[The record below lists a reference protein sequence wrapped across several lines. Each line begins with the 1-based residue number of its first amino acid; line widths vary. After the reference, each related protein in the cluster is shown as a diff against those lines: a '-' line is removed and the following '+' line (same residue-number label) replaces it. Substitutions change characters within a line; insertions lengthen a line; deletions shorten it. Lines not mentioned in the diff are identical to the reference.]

1 MKSTAEVVRV
11 KDAFAWIEEQ
21 QAIHLKAITAK
32 GNAVVLSAAEARTLA
47 ARLEKLASVLESLQ
61 RREPPDESP

>member
-11 KDAFAWIEEQ
+11 KDAFAWIEEHKE
-21 QAIHLKAITAK
+21 IHLKAITSK

-47 ARLEKLASVLESLQ
+47 ARLEKLAGVLESMQ
-61 RREPPDESP
+61 SREPEGG